1 MRGLRGTGR
10 IVRLYNRAGIRPIE
24 IRSITSMDK
33 QSLKENEFVE
43 LKKSLAELKQGL
55 ISMAAILNKHQ
66 TGALW
71 FGVRN
76 DGTIVGIDTN
86 EKTLRDLSQSIAA
99 HIEPKIFPRIS
110 EVTID
115 DKHCIKIEFTGD
127 DIPYFAYGRAYMRV
141 ADEDRQLSVKQLKD
155 LIAAQ
160 SRETLRWDNQPGK
173 FSLSDLDPAKIKQF
187 VERAKLA
194 WDTPQNALAKLE
206 LLKEGQMLNPAKMFF
221 SHKPLQ
227 LRCAVFMTTESSTI
241 IDRHD
246 FDGDIL
252 ELIEEAQK
260 YILKNIHIGMRL
272 EGLQRVDV
280 PEIAVEA
287 LREAIINAFCHRDY
301 YDPDYIQVAIF
312 KDRVEIRNPGKL
324 FGYLT
329 IEDLRKG
336 NVSQRRNPLIADL
349 FRRIEMVEAWGR
361 GVPLILRYAPDV
373 VFREAGNLFI
383 VSLNR
388 PSFFEQKDDGE
399 AAPQKTTQETTQE
412 SAQEKIII
420 SLRAEPTLTR
430 KLLAQRLAISEYGV
444 KYHLSKLKAA
454 GKIRH
459 VGPTKAGRWE
469 VIEDKLD
476 VSNIIGD
483 GDVRE

>member
-1 MRGLRGTGR
+1 M
-10 IVRLYNRAGIRPIE
+10 
-24 IRSITSMDK
+24 SK
-33 QSLKENEFVE
+33 QPLQESETVE

-55 ISMAAILNKHQ
+55 VSMAAILNKHQ
-66 TGALW
+66 AGTLW

-76 DGTIVGIDTN
+76 DGAIAGIDAN
-86 EKTLRDLSQSIAA
+86 EKTLRDLSQAIAA

-115 DKHCIKIEFTGD
+115 GKRCIKIEFAGD
-127 DIPYFAYGRAYMRV
+127 ETPYFAYGRAFMRV

-160 SRETLRWDNQPGK
+160 TRESLRWDNQPGK
-173 FSLSDLDPAKIKQF
+173 FTLADLDPSKIKRF
-187 VERAKLA
+187 LERAKLS
-194 WDTPQNALAKLE
+194 WDTPENALSKLE
-206 LLKEGQMLNPAKMFF
+206 LITNGQLLNPARLFF
-221 SHKPLQ
+221 GIKPIQ

-272 EGLQRVDV
+272 EGLRRVDV

-301 YDPDYIQVAIF
+301 YDPDYIQMAIF
-312 KDRVEIRNPGKL
+312 KDRVEIRNPGIL
-324 FGYLT
+324 YGNLT

-336 NVSQRRNPLIADL
+336 NVSQRRNPLIADM

-361 GVPLILRYAPDV
+361 GMPLILKYAPDV
-373 VFREAGNLFI
+373 VFREIGNLFI
-383 VSLNR
+383 VSFNR
-388 PSFFEQKDDGE
+388 PSFLKRKDERE
-399 AAPQKTTQETTQE
+399 AATQETTQE
-412 SAQEKIII
+412 KSKATKETPEKPQRNPKEVILAALKKQPSI
-420 SLRAEPTLTR
+420 SIRE
-430 KLLAQRLAISEYGV
+430 
-444 KYHLSKLKAA
+444 LSVQCDMSVHSVQHHINKLKEI
-454 GKIRH
+454 GVIRH

-469 VIEDKLD
+469 VIDGPLGTPD
-476 VSNIIGD
+476 DDGVGGGD
-483 GDVRE
+483 E

>member
-1 MRGLRGTGR
+1 MC
-10 IVRLYNRAGIRPIE
+10 
-24 IRSITSMDK
+24 K
-33 QSLKENEFVE
+33 QLLQESETVE

-55 ISMAAILNKHQ
+55 VSMAAILNKHQ
-66 TGALW
+66 AGTLW

-76 DGTIVGIDTN
+76 DGAIVGLDVN
-86 EKTLRDLSQSIAA
+86 EKTLRDLSRPCGPYRTQNLS
-99 HIEPKIFPRIS
+99 KIS

-115 DKHCIKIEFTGD
+115 GKRCIKVELAGD
-127 DIPYFAYGRAYMRV
+127 DTPYFAYGRAFIRV

-155 LIAAQ
+155 FIAVQ

-173 FSLSDLDPAKIKQF
+173 FTLADLDPAKIKRF
-187 VERAKLA
+187 VERAKLS
-194 WDTPQNALAKLE
+194 WDTPENALSKLE
-206 LLKEGQMLNPAKMFF
+206 LIKDGRLLNPAKLFF
-221 SHKPLQ
+221 GIKPIQ

-272 EGLQRVDV
+272 EGLRRVDV

-301 YDPDYIQVAIF
+301 YDPDYIQIAIY
-312 KDRVEIRNPGKL
+312 KDRVEIRNPGRL
-324 FGYLT
+324 YGNLT

-361 GVPLILRYAPDV
+361 GMPLILKYAPDV
-373 VFREAGNLFI
+373 VFRETGNLFI
-383 VSLNR
+383 VAFRR
-388 PSFFEQKDDGE
+388 PSFLEPKGEGE
-399 AAPQKTTQETTQE
+399 ADTQETTQKKQ
-412 SAQEKIII
+412 SAQRNPKETPKK
-420 SLRAEPTLTR
+420 P
-430 KLLAQRLAISEYGV
+430 
-444 KYHLSKLKAA
+444 
-454 GKIRH
+454 
-459 VGPTKAGRWE
+459 
-469 VIEDKLD
+469 
-476 VSNIIGD
+476 
-483 GDVRE
+483 

>member
-1 MRGLRGTGR
+1 MG
-10 IVRLYNRAGIRPIE
+10 
-24 IRSITSMDK
+24 K
-33 QSLKENEFVE
+33 QLLKESETVE

-55 ISMAAILNKHQ
+55 ISMVAILNKHRAG
-66 TGALW
+66 TLW

-76 DGTIVGIDTN
+76 NGAIAGISAN

-115 DKHCIKIEFTGD
+115 GKRCIKVEFSGD
-127 DIPYFAYGRAYMRV
+127 ETPYFAYGRAFMRV
-141 ADEDRQLSVKQLKD
+141 ADEDRQLNVKQLKD

-160 SRETLRWDNQPGK
+160 SRESLRWDNQPGK
-173 FSLSDLDPAKIKQF
+173 FTLADLDQGKIKRF
-187 VERAKLA
+187 VGRARLS
-194 WDTPQNALAKLE
+194 WDTPENALSKLE
-206 LLKEGQMLNPAKMFF
+206 LIEDGQLLNPARLFF
-221 SHKPLQ
+221 GVKPVQ

-272 EGLQRVDV
+272 EGLRRVDV

-301 YDPDYIQVAIF
+301 YDPDYIQMAIF

-324 FGYLT
+324 YGTLT
-329 IEDLRKG
+329 IDDLRKG
-336 NVSQRRNPLIADL
+336 NISQRRNPLIADL

-361 GVPLILRYAPDV
+361 GMPLILKYAPDV
-373 VFREAGNLFI
+373 VFRETGNLFI
-383 VSLNR
+383 VAFSR
-388 PSFFEQKDDGE
+388 PSFLEQEGEGE
-399 AAPQKTTQETTQE
+399 AATQETAQKMSKAPKETTKKPQRNPKE
-412 SAQEKIII
+412 VIVAALKKQPSLSIRELSAQFNMSIHSVQHHIN
-420 SLRAEPTLTR
+420 
-430 KLLAQRLAISEYGV
+430 
-444 KYHLSKLKAA
+444 KLKEA
-454 GKIRH
+454 GIIRH
-459 VGPTKAGRWE
+459 VGPTKAGWWE
-469 VIEDKLD
+469 VIEDLP
-476 VSNIIGD
+476 D
-483 GDVRE
+483 GDIL

>member
-1 MRGLRGTGR
+1 M
-10 IVRLYNRAGIRPIE
+10 A
-24 IRSITSMDK
+24 K
-33 QSLKENEFVE
+33 QSLKESETVE
-43 LKKSLAELKQGL
+43 LKKSLAEIKQGL

-66 TGALW
+66 AGTLW

-76 DGTIVGIDTN
+76 NGVIAGINVN

-110 EVTID
+110 EVTVD
-115 DKHCIKIEFTGD
+115 GKRCIKVEFAGD
-127 DIPYFAYGRAYMRV
+127 ETPYFAYGRAFMRV

-155 LIAAQ
+155 LIAVQ
-160 SRETLRWDNQPGK
+160 SREPLRWDNQPGK
-173 FSLSDLDPAKIKQF
+173 FTLADLDQTKIKRF
-187 VERAKLA
+187 VERAKLS
-194 WDTPQNALAKLE
+194 WDTPENALSKLE
-206 LLKEGQMLNPAKMFF
+206 LIKDGKLLNPARLFF
-221 SHKPLQ
+221 GIKPIQ

-272 EGLQRVDV
+272 EGLRGVDV

-301 YDPDYIQVAIF
+301 YDPDYIQMAIF
-312 KDRVEIRNPGKL
+312 KDRVEIRNPGSL
-324 FGYLT
+324 YDNLT

-361 GVPLILRYAPDV
+361 GMPLILKYAPDV
-373 VFREAGNLFI
+373 VFRETGNLFI
-383 VSLNR
+383 VSFNR
-388 PSFFEQKDDGE
+388 PSFLDQKDDGE
-399 AAPQKTTQETTQE
+399 AGAQGKSKVPKETPKKPQGNPKEVILKTLKEQ
-412 SAQEKIII
+412 SSI
-420 SLRAEPTLTR
+420 SIRE
-430 KLLAQRLAISEYGV
+430 
-444 KYHLSKLKAA
+444 LSIRCDMSVHTVQHHINKLKEADV
-454 GKIRH
+454 IRH
-459 VGPTKAGRWE
+459 VGSTKAGRWE
-469 VIEDKLD
+469 VIEDH
-476 VSNIIGD
+476 GD
-483 GDVRE
+483 TFDDGAIVGGE

>member
-1 MRGLRGTGR
+1 MG
-10 IVRLYNRAGIRPIE
+10 
-24 IRSITSMDK
+24 K
-33 QSLKENEFVE
+33 QPLKESETVE

-66 TGALW
+66 AGTLW

-76 DGTIVGIDTN
+76 NGAIAGINVN

-110 EVTID
+110 EVTFD
-115 DKHCIKIEFTGD
+115 GKRCIKVEFSGD
-127 DIPYFAYGRAYMRV
+127 ETPYFAYGRVFMRV

-160 SRETLRWDNQPGK
+160 SRESLRWDNQPGK
-173 FSLSDLDPAKIKQF
+173 FTLADLDQGKIKRF
-187 VERAKLA
+187 VERAKLS
-194 WDTPQNALAKLE
+194 WDTPENALSKLE
-206 LLKEGQMLNPAKMFF
+206 LIKDGKLLNPARLFF
-221 SHKPLQ
+221 GIKPIQ

-272 EGLQRVDV
+272 EGLRRVDV

-301 YDPDYIQVAIF
+301 YDPDYIQMAIF
-312 KDRVEIRNPGKL
+312 KDRVEIRNPGTL
-324 FGYLT
+324 YGNLT
-329 IEDLRKG
+329 IQDLRKG

-361 GVPLILRYAPDV
+361 GMPLILKYAPDI
-373 VFREAGNLFI
+373 VFRETGNLFI
-383 VSLNR
+383 VAFNR
-388 PSFFEQKDDGE
+388 TSFLAQKDEGQAITQE
-399 AAPQKTTQETTQE
+399 TTQETTQE
-412 SAQEKIII
+412 KIMA
-420 SLRAEPTLTR
+420 SLRAEPALTR
-430 KLLAQRLAISEYGV
+430 KLLAQRLNISEDGV
-444 KYHLSKLKAA
+444 KYHLNKLKAA

-459 VGPTKAGRWE
+459 VGPTKGGRWE
-469 VIEDKLD
+469 VIEDRLD
-476 VSNIIGD
+476 ASDNGGIVGGD
-483 GDVRE
+483 E